1 MLSLEP
7 PRRLKP
13 YLTLESSGRWT
24 VMRRGSASSSS
35 RDALSRR
42 LYWRDLLCSSMRS
55 IRVCTWAELG
65 LIIFLFVV
73 CGGKKQRGKKGQ
85 RAEEN
90 EQRNKKKKPNRRE
103 RASSFVTWM
112 LKRLLVKLGRANRG
126 LCVRMA
132 TVCVCVWSLCV

>member
-1 MLSLEP
+1 
-7 PRRLKP
+7 
-13 YLTLESSGRWT
+13 
-24 VMRRGSASSSS
+24 MRRGSASSSS

-90 EQRNKKKKPNRRE
+90 EQRNKKKKTKQE
-103 RASSFVTWM
+103 GKGFEFCDLDAEEASGKV
-112 LKRLLVKLGRANRG
+112 G
-126 LCVRMA
+126 
-132 TVCVCVWSLCV
+132 